1 MNRPTTFAAVVLLLA
16 TIAVPFQA
24 TSPRDTAAWKNTT
37 PEQPDAVLVRGA
49 TIWTSGPDGVLENAD
64 LLIKKGKIA
73 KIGKGLNAPRN
84 GVVIDG
90 SGKHVTAGLIDA
102 HSHSAI
108 VGGVNEGS
116 NVTTAEVRIGD
127 VVNSDSIHIY
137 RQLAGG
143 LTTAN
148 LLHGSANS
156 IGGQNAVIKLRWG
169 ALPEE
174 MKIRG
179 APEGIKF
186 ALGEN
191 PKQSNFFNSENPR
204 YPATRAGVE
213 RSIRE
218 RFEAAV
224 DYRKA
229 WEAHAA
235 DPTSVPPK
243 RDLQLD
249 ALVEIMD
256 GKRLVHSH
264 SYRADEIVM
273 LLRVAEDF
281 GFAVASF
288 QHVLEGYKVADELAA
303 GNAGASTFSDWWA
316 YKFEVIDAIP
326 YNGAIMWD
334 RDVVVSFNSDSS
346 DLARRMNTEAAK
358 AVRYGGVPEAE
369 ALKFVTLNPA
379 IQLGIDDRVGSREK
393 GKDADFVV
401 WSGHPLS
408 TYSICEQTW
417 IDGRKYFDRDE
428 DLVARE
434 AIATE
439 RQELLAKV
447 RAESEKEEEGEKG
460 DEKKEGEGDDPE
472 PAYILSDE
480 DHSETCRA
488 RDGLRQG
495 GAR

>member
-1 MNRPTTFAAVVLLLA
+1 MNRATAIAAFLALAAVA
-16 TIAVPFQA
+16 ANAQA
-24 TSPRDTAAWKNTT
+24 PRDISAWKNTT
-37 PEQPDAVLVRGA
+37 PEQPTAVLVQGA
-49 TIWTSGPDGVLENAD
+49 TIWTSGPEGVLEDAD
-64 LLIKKGKIA
+64 LLIKRGKIT
-73 KIGKGLNAPRN
+73 KIGKGLNAPRDA
-84 GVVIDG
+84 VVIDG

-116 NVTTAEVRIGD
+116 NTTTAEVRIGD
-127 VVNSDSIHIY
+127 VVNSESIQVY

-169 ALPEE
+169 APPEE
-174 MKIRG
+174 MKIAG

-191 PKQSNFFNSENPR
+191 PKQSNFFNDENPR

-218 RFEAAV
+218 RFEAAR
-224 DYRKA
+224 DYGEEQA
-229 WEAHAA
+229 AHAQ
-235 DPTSVPPK
+235 DPSGVPPR
-243 RDLQLD
+243 RDLQLE
-249 ALVEIMD
+249 ALVEIMK
-256 GKRLVHSH
+256 GERLVHSH

-281 GFAVASF
+281 GFTVASF
-288 QHVLEGYKVADELAA
+288 QHVLEGYKVANELAA
-303 GNAGASTFSDWWA
+303 AGSGASTFSDWWA

-326 YNGAIMWD
+326 YNGAIMQD
-334 RDVVVSFNSDSS
+334 RGVVVSFNSDSS
-346 DLARRMNTEAAK
+346 DLARRLNTEAAK

-379 IQLGIDDRVGSREK
+379 IQLGIDDRVGSLEK

-408 TYSICEQTW
+408 TYTRCEQTW
-417 IDGRKYFDRDE
+417 IDGRKYFDRQY

-434 AIATE
+434 ALAAE

-447 RAESEKEEEGEKG
+447 RAEAEEDEEDEEAEEKG
-460 DEKKEGEGDDPE
+460 ENAEANPE

-480 DHSETCRA
+480 DHSETCRS
-488 RDGLRQG
+488 RDGGVR
-495 GAR
+495 

>member
-1 MNRPTTFAAVVLLLA
+1 MNRSTAIATILVLLTSLA
-16 TIAVPFQA
+16 APA
-24 TSPRDTAAWKNTT
+24 GAAAPRDTSAWKNAT
-37 PEQPDAVLVRGA
+37 PEQPDAVLVQGA
-49 TIWTSGPDGVLENAD
+49 TIWTSGSEGVLEDTD
-64 LLIKKGKIA
+64 LLIRKGKIA
-73 KIGKGLNAPRN
+73 RIGKGLRAPR
-84 GVVIDG
+84 GAVVIDG

-102 HSHSAI
+102 HNHSAI

-116 NVTTAEVRIGD
+116 NITTAEVRIGD
-127 VVNSDSIHIY
+127 VVNSDSIQVY

-174 MKIRG
+174 MKFEG
-179 APEGIKF
+179 APGGIKF

-191 PKQSNFFNSENPR
+191 PKQSNFNNDNPR
-204 YPATRAGVE
+204 YPRTRAGVE

-218 RFEAAV
+218 RFEAAR
-224 DYRKA
+224 DYRDA
-229 WEAHAA
+229 RAAHEK
-235 DPTSVPPK
+235 DSSRVPPR

-256 GKRLVHSH
+256 GERLVHSH

-273 LLRVAEDF
+273 LLRLAEDF
-281 GFAVASF
+281 GFTISSF

-303 GNAGASTFSDWWA
+303 GKAGASTFSDWWA

-334 RDVVVSFNSDSS
+334 RGVVVSFNSDSS
-346 DLARRMNTEAAK
+346 DLARRLNTEAAK

-379 IQLGIDDRVGSREK
+379 IQLGIDDRVGSLEK
-393 GKDADFVV
+393 GKDADFVI

-408 TYSICEQTW
+408 TYTICEQTW
-417 IDGRKYFDRDE
+417 IDGRKYFDRE
-428 DLVARE
+428 DDLIARE
-434 AIATE
+434 AIAAE

-447 RAESEKEEEGEKG
+447 RAEAEKEEEEDKE
-460 DEKKEGEGDDPE
+460 DEDEGEDKAEEEPE
-472 PAYILSDE
+472 E
-480 DHSETCRA
+480 A
-488 RDGLRQG
+488 R
-495 GAR
+495 